1 VIRHEFLFLNRGEI
15 LDDRVRQVQRVV
27 LTVHHSKELILIT
40 VLIKAP
46 ALSRR
51 NGHEEEQVAEK

>member
-27 LTVHHSKELILIT
+27 LTVHHSKELIT